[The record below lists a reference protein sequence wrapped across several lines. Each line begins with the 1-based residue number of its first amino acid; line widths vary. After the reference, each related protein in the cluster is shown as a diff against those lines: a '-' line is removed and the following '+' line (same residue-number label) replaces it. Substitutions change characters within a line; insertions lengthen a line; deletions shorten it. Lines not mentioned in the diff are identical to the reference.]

1 MTTKHIHPKR
11 KGPRAM
17 GASRDFTTGTP
28 TGATGVLE
36 RDRSSRPSRATA
48 PAEASARATAPV
60 RRNRTD
66 VAPGTER
73 TGAPERGNRRLGSRQ
88 VVSVRGCRV
97 APAKKASSL
106 ARVSV
111 VAIIM
116 LISGVA
122 LAMWLS
128 GLATQQTFRIQQLS
142 SQESQ
147 LSNQL
152 ETLHR
157 DLENVSSSAE
167 VARRASDMGMVVPQQ
182 PGILEASQPGQSRN
196 SARRAPGPAPSSTS
210 TAPRSARVRPPA
222 TRTAPMNSSIA
233 WPRCRTTRPRHPP
246 RRPRRPRTPTS
257 RRLPRTATTP
267 TAPVGHRHRH
277 RLRPTTTS
285 TTLNSPRNRRVRAGC
300 DTTQHLG
307 TALWTVR
314 ARRQLRV
321 RPCVVTPP
329 NQ

>member
-48 PAEASARATAPV
+48 PAEAGARATAPV

-88 VVSVRGCRV
+88 VVSVRGRRV

-182 PGILEASQPGQSRN
+182 PGILEASQPGQVEELRPAGPGTSPVIDVNGAPVRPGQASSDPDRTDELLDSLATVPDN
-196 SARRAPGPAPSSTS
+196 QATPPAPPTPPAPNADVPAIAPYSNNANGTGRAPAPAP
-210 TAPRSARVRPPA
+210 APADDDLD
-222 TRTAPMNSSIA
+222 NIEQ
-233 WPRCRTTRPRHPP
+233 
-246 RRPRRPRTPTS
+246 
-257 RRLPRTATTP
+257 
-267 TAPVGHRHRH
+267 
-277 RLRPTTTS
+277 
-285 TTLNSPRNRRVRAGC
+285 SPEQAGESG
-300 DTTQHLG
+300 L
-307 TALWTVR
+307 
-314 ARRQLRV
+314 
-321 RPCVVTPP
+321 
-329 NQ
+329 